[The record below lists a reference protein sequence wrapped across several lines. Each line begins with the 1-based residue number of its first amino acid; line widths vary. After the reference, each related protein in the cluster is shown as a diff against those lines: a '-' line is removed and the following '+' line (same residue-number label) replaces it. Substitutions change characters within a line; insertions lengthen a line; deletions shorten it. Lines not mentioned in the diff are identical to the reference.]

1 MIFLRVLNAVIF
13 IFLLSLVAAWIY
25 DYYKKYDFVS
35 LGENIIAFLG
45 SQALIIVAVAFS
57 AIISKLLGSLEGDLG
72 IGWYIALAICAPT
85 ALICYL
91 LWRKFTKNY

>member
-1 MIFLRVLNAVIF
+1 MIFLRVLIAIIS
-13 IFLLSLVAAWIY
+13 IFLLLLVAAWIY

-35 LGENIIAFLG
+35 LGEHIILFLG
-45 SQALIIVAVAFS
+45 GSALIIAAF
-57 AIISKLLGSLEGDLG
+57 AFPTIISKLLGSLEGDLG

>member
-13 IFLLSLVAAWIY
+13 IFLLSLVAAWIC
-25 DYYKKYDFVS
+25 DYYKKYEYVFFEEHLVLSIGVFS
-35 LGENIIAFLG
+35 LITAAFGSLSLYDLIYKGVCTGWFIAFL
-45 SQALIIVAVAFS
+45 VS
-57 AIISKLLGSLEGDLG
+57 API
-72 IGWYIALAICAPT
+72 

>member
-1 MIFLRVLNAVIF
+1 MIFLRL
-13 IFLLSLVAAWIY
+13 FLFFLFFPVAAWIY

-35 LGENIIAFLG
+35 LGEHIILFLG
-45 SQALIIVAVAFS
+45 GSALIIAAF
-57 AIISKLLGSLEGDLG
+57 AFPTIISKLLGSLEGDLG

>member
-13 IFLLSLVAAWIY
+13 IFLLSLVAAWIC
-25 DYYKKYDFVS
+25 DYYKKYEYVFFEEHLVLSIGVFS
-35 LGENIIAFLG
+35 LIIA
-45 SQALIIVAVAFS
+45 AF
-57 AIISKLLGSLEGDLG
+57 AFTTIISKLLGSLEGDLG